1 MGRDK
6 IRGKVKGGVLAP
18 PLQFCCAPCN
28 GATPELLRRRGATFR
43 AALHIGGKALD
54 KIFPDRAKLQ
64 EKNLEINAETER
76 ASGGRM
82 TPRKLMMY
90 LLCVLF
96 AWEAVARPIL
106 ITYWPNL
113 TLPPSMGKEIWLA
126 VSALFGMGF

>member
-1 MGRDK
+1 M
-6 IRGKVKGGVLAP
+6 I
-18 PLQFCCAPCN
+18 
-28 GATPELLRRRGATFR
+28 ELLKSLFG
-43 AALHIGGKALD
+43 LGGKALD
-54 KIFPDRAKLQ
+54 RILPVRAKLQ

-76 ASGGRM
+76 ASGGRL

-96 AWEAVARPIL
+96 TWEVVARPIL
-106 ITYWPNL
+106 VTYWPDL